1 MRKKGGEMFQVVIRL
16 FLITACSISGYFIAR
31 KYNFPLSLI
40 GLISG
45 LLIALFVIQ
54 VEQAIRKLSLKVIFG
69 GVIGTIVGL
78 LIAFLFAYGLAFIP
92 AWEKQE
98 VVPLELV
105 YVLVTLSLGYLG
117 LLLGSK
123 KGEEFQL
130 PSFSQSKGPSKGTAE
145 YKILDT
151 SVIIDGRILD
161 ICDTGFLDGNLVVP
175 RFVLDEL
182 QLIADSSDSMKRS
195 RGRRGL
201 DILNKIQNSSDIRI
215 EIVDHDFPKL
225 KGVDAKL
232 VALAKKKN
240 GKIITNDFN
249 LNKVAELQGIKIL
262 NVNELANALKPVV
275 LPGEMITVRII
286 KEGTE
291 PGQGVAY
298 LEDGTMVVV
307 DSGSRHIG
315 YTAQVVVTSVLQT
328 TAGRMI
334 FTNLKE
340 VMTDTK
346 ESGKHT

>member
-1 MRKKGGEMFQVVIRL
+1 MFQVVIRL
-16 FLITACSISGYFIAR
+16 FLIAACSISGYFIAQE
-31 KYNFPLSLI
+31 YDFPLSLI
-40 GLISG
+40 GLVSG

-54 VEQAIRKLSLKVIFG
+54 IEQAIRKLSLKVIFG

-78 LIAFLFAYGLAFIP
+78 LIAFLFAYGLKFIP
-92 AWEKQE
+92 AWEKQKI
-98 VVPLELV
+98 VPLELI
-105 YVLVTLSLGYLG
+105 YVLLTLSLGYLG
-117 LLLGSK
+117 LVLGSK

-130 PSFSQSKGPSKGTAE
+130 PSFSQSKGSSKGSSD
-145 YKILDT
+145 YKIIDT

-161 ICDTGFLDGNLVVP
+161 ICETGFLEGNLVVP

-201 DILNKIQNSSDIRI
+201 DILNKIQKSSDIKI
-215 EIVDHDFPKL
+215 DIVDYDFPKL

-240 GKIITNDFN
+240 GRIITNDFN

-286 KEGTE
+286 KEGKE

-307 DSGSRHIG
+307 DSASRNLG
-315 YTAQVVVTSVLQT
+315 QTVQVVVTSVLQT

-334 FTNLKE
+334 FSNLKE
-340 VMTDTK
+340 IVSDTK
-346 ESGKHT
+346 EPVEYS

>member
-1 MRKKGGEMFQVVIRL
+1 MFQTVIRL
-16 FLITACSISGYFIAR
+16 FLIVTCSVTGYFIAR
-31 KYNFPLSLI
+31 KYQFPLSLI
-40 GLISG
+40 GIISG

-69 GVIGTIVGL
+69 GVIGTVVGL
-78 LIAFLFAYGLAFIP
+78 LIAFLFAYGLKFIP

-98 VVPLELV
+98 VVPLELI
-105 YVLVTLSLGYLG
+105 YLLLALSLGYLG
-117 LLLGSK
+117 LVLGSK

-130 PSFSQSKGPSKGTAE
+130 PSASQSKGLMKGGGD

-151 SVIIDGRILD
+151 SVIIDGRIKD
-161 ICDTGFLDGNLVVP
+161 ICDTGFMEGCMIVP
-175 RFVLDEL
+175 RFVLEEL

-201 DILNKIQNSSDIRI
+201 DILNKIQKSTDIKI
-215 EIVDHDFPKL
+215 DIVDQDFPKL

-232 VALAKKKN
+232 VALSKKRNAKL
-240 GKIITNDFN
+240 ITNDYN

-275 LPGEMITVRII
+275 LPGEVITVKII
-286 KEGTE
+286 KEGKET
-291 PGQGVAY
+291 GQGVAY

-307 DSGSRHIG
+307 DNANKLLGKN
-315 YTAQVVVTSVLQT
+315 AQVVVTSVLQT

-334 FTNLKE
+334 FSNLK
-340 VMTDTK
+340 K
-346 ESGKHT
+346 IESEQKIASQN